1 MVLQKAFKFAQL
13 NTVGFK
19 LLGLHSYKPGAADFS
34 TVSYEFAP
42 CFGSNTIFACE
53 ALERLIYLILSPFF
67 LSFYSAYHITK
78 ESKLKS
84 TSPKKLLLQ
93 ACDAIGYVQSCSL
106 GCMLWLHSMGR

>member
-42 CFGSNTIFACE
+42 CFRSNMIFACE

-67 LSFYSAYHITK
+67 FSPFILPIILQKKAN
-78 ESKLKS
+78 LKVH
-84 TSPKKLLLQ
+84 PLKNLLQ

-106 GCMLWLHSMGR
+106 GCMLWLHCMGR